1 MGALQY
7 LTSTRPDIC
16 FAVNIVCQYMHA
28 PTDSHWVAVKRILA
42 TSKERHPM
50 VFISLEVPLLL
61 FMVFHM
67 PIGLGVLMIASLR
80 VAILFSLVRH
90 RFHENPA
97 SNVQLPAPP
106 LRLSIKP

>member
-1 MGALQY
+1 
-7 LTSTRPDIC
+7 
-16 FAVNIVCQYMHA
+16 
-28 PTDSHWVAVKRILA
+28 
-42 TSKERHPM
+42 
-50 VFISLEVPLLL
+50 
-61 FMVFHM
+61 M

-90 RFHENPA
+90 RFYENPA